1 MPSLVV
7 TFLRRALAVLALLAV
22 AAPAHGQ
29 GRGQRV
35 ELSLESGQAYAD
47 VPFVVLVVARGFG
60 QDPAPAQPALSIP
73 GATVTPAGVQPDVQQ
88 RTVIV
93 NGRRTDST
101 EVTWLFRYKVVA
113 KEGSYQVPP
122 VTITQGATRASSP
135 AARLQVRGVQSTNQ
149 MRLQLALPD
158 RPVWVG
164 ETIEVNL
171 DWLIARNVEDQSFDV
186 PLLAMEDKVA
196 IAVPPVTDR
205 RRAISFTAGN
215 RELDIPFVQE
225 RVDVGGQP
233 FTRLR
238 FSFLATPRQPGRI
251 ELAPATVV
259 ATLVVGSGGVF
270 SRPDSAVFRARD
282 AARTLEV
289 KPLPMANR
297 PGAFTGAV
305 GTSFS
310 IATRSSRSVV
320 QLGEPVDLEVTIK
333 SDGRLDALSLGNLD
347 REGGLPSV
355 LFTVPPDPPVG
366 ELSED
371 GKTKTFRIPV
381 QVTGPATEIP
391 ALAFAYFEPVRGEYQ
406 TIRSEP
412 IALSVKGGGAVV
424 GAADVVGT
432 TPAKKAPAAS
442 AAPGE
447 LSLVGAD
454 LALSSPA
461 DALDRPLSGGLLWGL
476 VLALYGLAIL
486 VFAARTYQVRTA
498 DRREERGEVV
508 AARRAFE
515 AALERAATVPAVEA
529 ASALPA
535 ALRQLARAL
544 GRPVDDG
551 GLLARIE
558 TEGFAP
564 GSAPLA
570 APLRADADALAKR
583 WLAEARKAPPKRAA
597 AAVVLLVALVPSPAR
612 ADAALDSGR
621 AAYQDALAQGDA
633 TARRAAFGRAAA
645 ALAEVAA
652 AHPDSPGVLTDWGN
666 AALGAGDVGVATLA
680 YRRALASHSG
690 DARARRNLTWLRAR
704 QPDTLRPAA
713 DGAAQALF
721 FFHDWTIGRRLV
733 VGAAAFALALLL
745 AAPWSPRRRRLLLG
759 LAALP
764 AAIWLAMTISVLAA
778 EDRGHDAVVLESA
791 VLRAADSPG
800 APAALSSPL
809 PAGVE
814 LTVLERRA
822 GWSRV
827 ALASGTTGWLPD
839 GALAL
844 VAAAPVR

>member
-1 MPSLVV
+1 MRC
-7 TFLRRALAVLALLAV
+7 FHLRPLAALAALAALAV
-22 AAPAHGQ
+22 AAPAAAQ
-29 GRGQRV
+29 GRPPRV
-35 ELSLESGQAYAD
+35 EVRLETGQAHAD
-47 VPFVVLVVARGFG
+47 VPFVLVVSAAGFA

-93 NGRRTDST
+93 NGRRSDST
-101 EVTWLFRYKVVA
+101 EVTWHFRYKVVA
-113 KEGSYQVPP
+113 KEGTYQVPP
-122 VTITQGATRASSP
+122 VTIVQGATRASSP
-135 AARLQVRGVQSTNQ
+135 AARLPVRGVQTTNQ
-149 MRLQLALPD
+149 MRLQLDLPD

-164 ETIEVNL
+164 ETIEVHL

-186 PLLAMEDKVA
+186 PLLGMEDKIA

-205 RRAISFTAGN
+205 RRAISFSAGN
-215 RELDIPFVQE
+215 RDLDIPFVQE

-238 FSFLATPRQPGRI
+238 FTFLATPRQAGRI
-251 ELAPATVV
+251 ELASATVV
-259 ATLVVGSGGVF
+259 AGLAVGREDFFG
-270 SRPDSAVFRARD
+270 RSATELFRARD
-282 AARTLEV
+282 VARTLEV

-297 PGAFTGAV
+297 PGAFAGAV

-333 SDGRLDALSLGNLD
+333 SDSRLDTLSLGNLD
-347 REGGLPSV
+347 REGGLPAA

-371 GKTKTFRIPV
+371 GKTKIFRVPV

-391 ALAFAYFEPVRGEYQ
+391 ALAFAYFDPVRGEYQ
-406 TIRSEP
+406 TLRSEP

-432 TPAKKAPAAS
+432 TPAKKPAA
-442 AAPGE
+442 AAAVSGE

-454 LALSSPA
+454 LALSSPG

-476 VLALYGLAIL
+476 VLGLYGLAIL

-570 APLRADADALAKR
+570 APLRQDADALAKR
-583 WLAEARKAPPKRAA
+583 WLAEARKAPTRRAA
-597 AAVVLLVALVPSPAR
+597 AATVLLAALLPAPAR
-612 ADAALDSGR
+612 ADALDSGR

-633 TARRAAFGRAAA
+633 AARRAAFGRAAA

-666 AALGAGDVGVATLA
+666 AALGAGDVGTATLA

-721 FFHDWTIGRRLV
+721 FFHEWTVGRRLV

-778 EDRGHDAVVLESA
+778 EDRGDDAVVLESA

-800 APAALSSPL
+800 APPALSSPL

-814 LTVLERRA
+814 LVVLERRA

-844 VAAAPVR
+844 VTAAPVR

>member
-1 MPSLVV
+1 MPSLVRYLPV
-7 TFLRRALAVLALLAV
+7 LAVLGLV
-22 AAPAHGQ
+22 SFAATAHAQ
-29 GRGQRV
+29 GRAPRV
-35 ELSLESGQAYAD
+35 EIRLESGQAHAD
-47 VPFVVLVVARGFG
+47 VPFVLTVIAQGFEE
-60 QDPAPAQPALSIP
+60 QPAPAQPALAIP
-73 GATVTPAGVQPDVQQ
+73 GAQVIAAGVTPNVQQ
-88 RTVIV
+88 SIQII
-93 NGRRTDST
+93 NGRRSETR
-101 EVTWLFRYKVVA
+101 EVTWLFRYKVTA
-113 KEGSYQVPP
+113 KEGTYQVPP
-122 VTITQGATRASSP
+122 VTVVQGATRASSP
-135 AARLQVRGVQSTNQ
+135 SAKLPVRGVQQTSQ
-149 MRLQLALPD
+149 MRLQLVLPD

-164 ETIEVNL
+164 ETIEVHL

-196 IAVPPVTDR
+196 VTVPPVADR
-205 RRAISFTAGN
+205 RRALSFSGGA
-215 RELDIPFVQE
+215 REVDIPFVQE
-225 RVDVGGQP
+225 RIDVAGQP

-238 FSFLATPRQPGRI
+238 FTFLATPRQAGRL
-251 ELAPATVV
+251 ELPPATVV
-259 ATLVVGSGGVF
+259 AGLAVGREDFFG
-270 SRPDSAVFRARD
+270 RAATELFRARD
-282 AARTLEV
+282 TARTLDV

-297 PGAFTGAV
+297 PPSFSGAV

-333 SDGRLDALSLGNLD
+333 SDGRLDTLSLGNLD
-347 REGGLPSV
+347 REGGLPSA

-371 GKTKTFRIPV
+371 GTSKTFRVPV

-391 ALAFAYFEPVRGEYQ
+391 ALAFAYFDPVRGEYQ

-412 IALSVKGGGAVV
+412 IALSVKGGSVV

-432 TPAKKAPAAS
+432 TPAKKPAAAPS
-442 AAPGE
+442 AGPGE

-454 LALSSPA
+454 LALSSPG
-461 DALDRPLSGGLLWGL
+461 DALDRPLTGGLLWAI
-476 VLALYGLAIL
+476 VIALYGLAIL

-498 DRREERGEVV
+498 GSREERGEVV
-508 AARRAFE
+508 AARRAAF
-515 AALERAATVPAVEA
+515 AAIERAATVPAVEA

-558 TEGFAP
+558 TEGYAP

-570 APLRADADALAKR
+570 AGLRADAEALAKR
-583 WLAEARKAPPKRAA
+583 WLAEAKAAPKARGAA
-597 AAVVLLVALVPSPAR
+597 AIVLLLALVPAPAH
-612 ADAALDSGR
+612 ADGLDAGR
-621 AAYQDALAQGDA
+621 AAYQEALAQSDA
-633 TARRAAFGRAAA
+633 AARRAAFGRAAA
-645 ALAEVAA
+645 ALGAVAA
-652 AHPDSPGVLTDWGN
+652 QHPDSPGVLTDWGN
-666 AALGAGDVGVATLA
+666 AALGAGDVGTATLA
-680 YRRALASHSG
+680 YRRALAAHGG
-690 DARARRNLTWLRAR
+690 DSRARRNLAWLRAR

-721 FFHDWTIGRRLV
+721 FFHEWTVGRRLV
-733 VGAAAFALALLL
+733 VGAAAFAIALLL
-745 AAPWSPRRRRLLLG
+745 VAPWSPRRRRLLVG

-764 AAIWLAMTISVLAA
+764 AVVWLAMTASVLAA
-778 EDRGHDAVVLESA
+778 EDRGDDAVVVESA

-800 APAALSSPL
+800 APPALSSPL
-809 PAGVE
+809 PAGAE
-814 LTVLERRA
+814 LAVLERRS

-844 VAAAPVR
+844 VAPGAVR